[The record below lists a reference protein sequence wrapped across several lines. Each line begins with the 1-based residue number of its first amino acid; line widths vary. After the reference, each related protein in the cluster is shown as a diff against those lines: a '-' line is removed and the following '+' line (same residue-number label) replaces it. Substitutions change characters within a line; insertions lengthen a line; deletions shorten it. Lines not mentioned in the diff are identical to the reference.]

1 MLTEFFDPMFFQL
14 VRFKFII
21 RLAIDQGEY
30 KHLDNCKDVSLLC
43 SAFKLFLRELPVPLI
58 TREARKA
65 LFASQVDFEQNA
77 DPKLVAEAVRKAVIS
92 LEKIELRVL
101 KYVLRHMKRIADEKG
116 NRFYKIRFF

>member
-1 MLTEFFDPMFFQL
+1 M
-14 VRFKFII
+14 
-21 RLAIDQGEY
+21 
-30 KHLDNCKDVSLLC
+30 
-43 SAFKLFLRELPVPLI
+43 FLRELPVPLI

-92 LEKIELRVL
+92 LEQIELRVL

-116 NRFYKIRFF
+116 NHVLYD

>member
-1 MLTEFFDPMFFQL
+1 MYL
-14 VRFKFII
+14 VAAIFKNYVIDFII

-92 LEKIELRVL
+92 LDEIEFRVL

-116 NRFYKIRFF
+116 NHFL

>member
-1 MLTEFFDPMFFQL
+1 MLFQDIC
-14 VRFKFII
+14 FEFII

-77 DPKLVAEAVRKAVIS
+77 DPKLVAEAVQKAVIS
-92 LEKIELRVL
+92 LEEIELRVL

-116 NRFYKIRFF
+116 NYVLFSYSSFFRFKS